1 MHRVVSMFGAAIL
14 IGGMLVASGT
24 SSATPPPRPGTDES
38 GLSANETATLWAKEP
53 DDCISDEEYY
63 DRYGENRTEMQA
75 VANCTDITFAE
86 PPSTA
91 GRWTTY
97 DFESLKA
104 GDTSTSVYPPHA
116 ETRDSTLIAD
126 AHATIFAVQP
136 STMVHLNENETPL
149 YVASEGEIRGFID
162 YRIRVPDEAENET
175 SDWSIVGH
183 EIEEVRFLQDGEV
196 IAEQTGQQTPVLEY
210 DLEGTGSST
219 LTLEA
224 DIQVELEETI
234 TTGTESRTEVHVDD
248 LTVSSSREVNV
259 YDLTA
264 SIYYAEYPNGDT
276 GIAIYQA
283 QPWHGYQLT
292 EDGDAAV
299 RGVWRYYTARDTDW
313 DQLVESSATEREVV
327 ESDAHPVYVRAYP
340 SEIGPRAD
348 PIRDGPVIEE
358 MWGTESPSPA
368 PTVHDNVAID
378 IVEEPYTRSY
388 GLAIR
393 YDDVDRD
400 HLRVQGI
407 VRGETAELLEP
418 QRGSEREI
426 RESELSVE
434 LLEKNESA
442 ATFEIGLWDAKT
454 GDPIVLEPPFE
465 NHPRVAPIGV
475 QTRAGYITIA
485 DQRVETDTSGTVSVT
500 VTQPGIH
507 TVEYHPGSWRTHDPA
522 YVGDTVS
529 VSWNPL
535 TTASGW
541 ISLFIDV
548 ARLSIPFL
556 IALYAGLKLGSF
568 LHVSDEYH
576 P

>member
-1 MHRVVSMFGAAIL
+1 MFGAVIL

-63 DRYGENRTEMQA
+63 DRYGENRTKMQA
-75 VANCTDITFAE
+75 VANCTDITFAD
-86 PPSTA
+86 PPTTA
-91 GRWTTY
+91 KRWTTY
-97 DFESLKA
+97 DFESLEA
-104 GDTSTSVYPPHA
+104 GDTNTSVYPPNA

-136 STMVHLNENETPL
+136 STMVHLNANETPL
-149 YVASEGEIRGFID
+149 YVAPEGEIRGFID
-162 YRIRVPDEAENET
+162 YRVRVPDESENET
-175 SDWSIVGH
+175 SDWSLVGH
-183 EIEEVRFLQDGEV
+183 EIEEVRLIQDGEV

-210 DLEGTGSST
+210 DLEGTGPST

-234 TTGTESRTEVHVDD
+234 TTGTETRTEVHIDN

-264 SIYYAEYPNGDT
+264 SIHYANYPNGDT

-299 RGVWRYYTARDTDW
+299 RGVWRYYTARNTDW
-313 DQLVESSATEREVV
+313 DRLVESSATEREVV

-348 PIRDGPVIEE
+348 PIRDGPVIEK
-358 MWGTESPSPA
+358 MWGTESSSPM
-368 PTVHDNVAID
+368 PTVPDNVAID

-393 YDDVDRD
+393 YDDVDRN
-400 HLRVQGI
+400 HLQVQGI
-407 VRGETAELLEP
+407 VRGETAELVEP

-434 LLEKNESA
+434 LLEENESA
-442 ATFEIGLWDAKT
+442 ATFEIELRDAET
-454 GDPIVLEPPFE
+454 GDPIVLEPSFE

-485 DQRVETDTSGTVSVT
+485 DQRVETDTSGTTTVT

-507 TVEYHPGSWRTHDPA
+507 TVEYHPGSWRTHNPA

-541 ISLFIDV
+541 ITLFIDV
-548 ARLSIPFL
+548 LRLSIPFL